1 MAKQIITG
9 EDGKT
14 YEMKEK
20 KPLYKKK
27 RFIIPVVLILLAIIG
42 SMMGGGDNK
51 EPTNVGT
58 TTTAEETKEEPVEE
72 KKDYELTE
80 VKVTEPDMA
89 GSVSVTGIL
98 KNNTDKDKG
107 YVQIEFPVY
116 DENGN
121 KLGTAFDNINDLK
134 AGGTWNFKATS
145 LESMTHEGK
154 VEIKTDEVDVTGF

>member
-1 MAKQIITG
+1 MTKQIIG

-27 RFIIPVVLILLAIIG
+27 RFIIPAALILLAIIG
-42 SMMGGGDNK
+42 SLTGGGDNE

-58 TTTAEETKEEPVEE
+58 TTTAVETKEEPVEE

-80 VKVTEPDMA
+80 VKVTEPDMI
-89 GSVSVTGIL
+89 GSIYVTGIL
-98 KNNTDKDKG
+98 KNNTDRDKG
-107 YVQIEFPVY
+107 YVQIEIPIY
-116 DENGN
+116 DESGN

-134 AGGTWNFKATS
+134 AGGTWKFKAIFLDS
-145 LESMTHEGK
+145 LTHEGD
-154 VEIKTDEVDVTGF
+154 VEIKTDEVDVSGY

>member
-1 MAKQIITG
+1 MAKQIIG

-42 SMMGGGDNK
+42 STTGGGDN
-51 EPTNVGT
+51 EGPTNVGT
-58 TTTAEETKEEPVEE
+58 TNTAEETKEEPAEE

-80 VKVTEPDMA
+80 VKVTEPDII
-89 GSVSVTGIL
+89 GSVYVTGIL
-98 KNNTDKDKG
+98 KNNTDRDKG
-107 YVQIEFPVY
+107 YVRIKIPVY

-121 KLGTAFDNINDLK
+121 KLGTASDTITDLK
-134 AGGTWNFKATS
+134 AGGTWKFKALS
-145 LESMTHEGK
+145 LESISHEGI
-154 VEIKTDEVDVTGF
+154 VEIETDEVEVTGF